1 MLMRNDSTERF
12 KKRLWTSIMNYLRPI
27 LMHLTASSW
36 IGSSGTI
43 PSVCITH
50 STINCPQRNICYPII
65 NNRRDKLLPS
75 PEYGAVIH
83 PFLFIS
89 FLVYCIY
96 YGIINFFIYCRRRS
110 GALGSF
116 YL

>member
-12 KKRLWTSIMNYLRPI
+12 KKSLWTSIMNYLRPI

-50 STINCPQRNICYPII
+50 STINCPQRNICYHII

-83 PFLFIS
+83 GIDLFLALDYNFSDTLKIYGRIKWNEFIK
-89 FLVYCIY
+89 FGL
-96 YGIINFFIYCRRRS
+96 N
-110 GALGSF
+110 
-116 YL
+116 

>member
-12 KKRLWTSIMNYLRPI
+12 KKGLWTSTMNYLRLI

-43 PSVCITH
+43 PSACITH

-75 PEYGAVIH
+75 PEYGAVIQK
-83 PFLFIS
+83 LD
-89 FLVYCIY
+89 
-96 YGIINFFIYCRRRS
+96 
-110 GALGSF
+110 F
-116 YL
+116 YLVLLLYYMQYIPSKKRREKCFGNPK